1 VSFYFTAQEMTP
13 LPIGGHSFVCFRRQK
28 RNIIIILMLE
38 AIFALIIFFCTFG
51 DRKMLFLFFNG

>member
-1 VSFYFTAQEMTP
+1 MTP

-28 RNIIIILMLE
+28 KNVIIILMLE
-38 AIFALIIFFCTFG
+38 AIFALIIFFCTFW